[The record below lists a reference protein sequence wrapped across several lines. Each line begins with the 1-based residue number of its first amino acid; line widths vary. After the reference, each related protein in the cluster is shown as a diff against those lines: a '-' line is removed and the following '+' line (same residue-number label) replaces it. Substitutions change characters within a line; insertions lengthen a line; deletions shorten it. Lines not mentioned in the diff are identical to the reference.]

1 MIRNTS
7 ESSCKPT
14 PKPMVARDQPS
25 SAFSGSTNRPGAA
38 VNAAALMTV
47 TKLTAATHQAGWIR
61 GVRERG
67 ADGGADAP
75 PASGTGVLI
84 CVTGLSLLG
93 PSDR

>member
-1 MIRNTS
+1 
-7 ESSCKPT
+7 
-14 PKPMVARDQPS
+14 
-25 SAFSGSTNRPGAA
+25 
-38 VNAAALMTV
+38 MTV

-84 CVTGLSLLG
+84 WVTGPSLLG
-93 PSDR
+93 RDGIGQ

>member
-1 MIRNTS
+1 LR
-7 ESSCKPT
+7 
-14 PKPMVARDQPS
+14 
-25 SAFSGSTNRPGAA
+25 GSTNRPGAA

-61 GVRERG
+61 GVRGRG

-84 CVTGLSLLG
+84 CVTASVCSGG
-93 PSDR
+93 ATGDSDRKVTVR